1 MWVGCAWWELW
12 CGWGERGTNSCA
24 YNRGERC
31 RSGVCGWGERS
42 TWLAG
47 RYRDLTVTDV
57 TEATFQTQVIE
68 RSKTVPVVVDLWAEW
83 CQPCRQLGPIL
94 EKVVAET
101 EGAVELA
108 KVDIDKNPSIAQ
120 AFRVQSIPAVYA
132 MVDGSVSD
140 GFLGAQG
147 EPAVR
152 EFVQRL
158 VPEAAPTEVEKLIAA
173 GDEASLRA
181 ALEISPDD
189 ETALVALAEVLINDG
204 RADEADDLLEHI
216 PESPEVRHMKA
227 KIRLA
232 KTSGGDLVGGAAGDV
247 EAVEAELATLVTKVK
262 VNEDAR
268 QRFVDLLEVLGPDDP
283 RTEKWR
289 KRLASALF

>member
-1 MWVGCAWWELW
+1 M
-12 CGWGERGTNSCA
+12 
-24 YNRGERC
+24 
-31 RSGVCGWGERS
+31 CGWGERS